1 MKRVMALVL
10 AAGAL
15 FISLDVGSAQQSST
29 LRFNATGNDLRVW
42 DQFVTAQ
49 ERAGALRVA
58 QVVQDPSV
66 PSRTIERLQQ
76 YYQGVPVWG
85 AEVVRDSDRGVPVS
99 IFGDLSAQADID
111 TQPGMTV
118 EAASQLLL
126 SRGASGAMLLRPVT
140 SGGASTGERLAS
152 PRLHQC
158 GRELEPGIPRV
169 HRRSAPAQSCSATRR
184 FASRR
189 RSAVAAA

>member
-1 MKRVMALVL
+1 MKRVMAMLL
-10 AAGAL
+10 AASAL
-15 FISLDVGSAQQSST
+15 LISLDVGSAQQAPT

-66 PSRTIERLQQ
+66 PSRTVERLQQ

-99 IFGDLSAQADID
+99 IFGDIS
-111 TQPGMTV
+111 TQPELDTPPGITH
-118 EAASQLLL
+118 EAA
-126 SRGASGAMLLRPVT
+126 
-140 SGGASTGERLAS
+140 ER
-152 PRLHQC
+152 RL
-158 GRELEPGIPRV
+158 V
-169 HRRSAPAQSCSATRR
+169 
-184 FASRR
+184 
-189 RSAVAAA
+189 